1 MTSPI
6 RRIMIVDDH
15 DAVRRGVRNLVET
28 KPYYQ
33 VVGEAA
39 NGRDA
44 LELAR
49 DTNPDIT
56 ILDYSLPE
64 CNGVDVAQ
72 AIQKDPAVVN
82 VPIVMMTAIP
92 FGAIG
97 KKAIAAGCVSFLSK
111 PCAPSRLLLELKRFL
126 PAA

>member
-1 MTSPI
+1 MTTVLFVEDQLELRAIHTAYLSAHGY
-6 RRIMIVDDH
+6 RVVTAVD
-15 DAVRRGVRNLVET
+15 
-28 KPYYQ
+28 
-33 VVGEAA
+33 GES
-39 NGRDA
+39 GI
-44 LELAR
+44 ELAR
-49 DTNPDIT
+49 TAKPDI
-56 ILDYSLPE
+56 IVLDYSLPE

-97 KKAIAAGCVSFLSK
+97 KKALAAGCVSFLSK

>member
-1 MTSPI
+1 MTT
-6 RRIMIVDDH
+6 V
-15 DAVRRGVRNLVET
+15 LFVEDQLELRAIHT
-28 KPYYQ
+28 AYLSAHGYT
-33 VVGEAA
+33 VVTAADGES
-39 NGRDA
+39 GI
-44 LELAR
+44 ELAR
-49 DTNPDIT
+49 TAKPDI
-56 ILDYSLPE
+56 IVLDYSLPE

-72 AIQKDPAVVN
+72 AIQKDSAVVN

-97 KKAIAAGCVSFLSK
+97 RKAIAAGCVSFLSK

>member
-1 MTSPI
+1 MTTVLFVEDQLELRAIHTAYLSAHGYTVVTA
-6 RRIMIVDDH
+6 VD
-15 DAVRRGVRNLVET
+15 
-28 KPYYQ
+28 
-33 VVGEAA
+33 GES
-39 NGRDA
+39 GI
-44 LELAR
+44 ELAR
-49 DTNPDIT
+49 TARPDI
-56 ILDYSLPE
+56 IVLDYSLPE

-72 AIQKDPAVVN
+72 AIQKDPGVVK